1 LSKFE
6 KGKGG
11 RPHYDYVLLFKIVIL
26 QRFYNLSDDHVEY
39 QINYLMSFMRF
50 LDLAISD
57 DVPDSKTVWNFRE
70 KLVELGFI
78 DDMFFIFT
86 ENLAKL
92 GLIANKGR
100 IIDTSFVEVPRQRN
114 KKEENEIIK
123 NGWIP
128 DNFKENSK
136 KLSQKDTDARWAKKN
151 NISYFS
157 YKNHVKVD
165 SKSKIIIKYM
175 VTSASVH
182 DFQAL
187 EGLLGANDKG
197 QDLHA
202 DSAHTGKNLEKTIS
216 ERKMRGKL

>member
-1 LSKFE
+1 
-6 KGKGG
+6 
-11 RPHYDYVLLFKIVIL
+11 
-26 QRFYNLSDDHVEY
+26 
-39 QINYLMSFMRF
+39 
-50 LDLAISD
+50 
-57 DVPDSKTVWNFRE
+57 
-70 KLVELGFI
+70 
-78 DDMFFIFT
+78 MFSIFT

-92 GLIANKGR
+92 GLIVNKGR
-100 IIDTSFVEVPRQRN
+100 IVDASFVEVPRQRN

-128 DNFKENSK
+128 DNFKENPK

-151 NISYFS
+151 NISYFGC
-157 YKNHVKVD
+157 KNHIKAS

-182 DFQAL
+182 DSQAL

-202 DSAHTGKNLEKTIS
+202 DSAYTGKNLEKTIS
-216 ERKMRGKL
+216 GRKMRGKIIENGYRNKPLTEEQKASNREKSRIRSRVEHVFGFMEQCMDGM